1 MPPASVARASAR
13 SRRTPRAL
21 NAATAVRARI
31 LLSAAGRWPA
41 GLLAAVVGEGMP
53 ADITRRKAMVAAAP
67 GACRL
72 TPAAPRAR
80 QRVCRAFAARH
91 LTSAGRNLPPAV
103 RRLPPAVRRPP
114 PTVVCRS
121 LPSPAV
127 ACRRLPSKQCSQ
139 LVNEYLPRAASDAL
153 AAVSLGGVQPPVL
166 GYKTSSPERQKR
178 LASVAS
184 VGSAQSR
191 HTRQS

>member
-1 MPPASVARASAR
+1 LPPASVARVSAR
-13 SRRTPRAL
+13 SRKKPRAV

-121 LPSPAV
+121 LPSPA
-127 ACRRLPSKQCSQ
+127 CRHLPS
-139 LVNEYLPRAASDAL
+139 P
-153 AAVSLGGVQPPVL
+153 AVETV
-166 GYKTSSPERQKR
+166 
-178 LASVAS
+178 
-184 VGSAQSR
+184 
-191 HTRQS
+191 